1 LKDSLSQNI
10 DLTIA
15 EKINHLTPIADHNSH
30 GRSQKRKRKKDL
42 LNRKLRDPSVRSR
55 DHNVKNSL
63 SIVGSR
69 SQLLSA
75 LKINGKIEE
84 VNSMAKALKNLS
96 SLSKKDHNRIE
107 KDLLNSSTSQIQPTL
122 QAAIHTLQLK
132 SNNNSHSSASQ
143 MAGSHKL
150 LKRGSQVKKMLEL
163 CST

>member
-1 LKDSLSQNI
+1 
-10 DLTIA
+10 
-15 EKINHLTPIADHNSH
+15 LTPIADHNSH